1 MDTQRGIVGL
11 HGVWLDL
18 PSGLITDGLLISEDA
33 ICTSSDSLRFRF
45 NPRLVVEGMSDL
57 RQGRLKQAG
66 ESWTKFLSYQM
77 VLPIVKS

>member
-18 PSGLITDGLLISEDA
+18 PSGLITDGLLVSEDA

-45 NPRLVVEGMSDL
+45 NPRLVEEGM
-57 RQGRLKQAG
+57 
-66 ESWTKFLSYQM
+66 
-77 VLPIVKS
+77 